1 MTLNVTESNEST
13 DIVLQRVFQNNFYH
27 TRFNSL
33 VKIVT
38 DNRAFRRKKSKQQRE
53 VNIDARKET
62 DSDATLLIY
71 AKRVKKKL
79 TKQIVD
85 LSQIYSDLLADENR
99 PSKCIHLLQIVH

>member
-13 DIVLQRVFQNNFYH
+13 DIVLQRVFQSNFHH

-53 VNIDARKET
+53 VNIDTRKET
-62 DSDATLLIY
+62 DSDTTLLIY
-71 AKRVKKKL
+71 AKRVKKNSL
-79 TKQIVD
+79 
-85 LSQIYSDLLADENR
+85 NR
-99 PSKCIHLLQIVH
+99 L